1 MRVKVIGG
9 APTLHLEKSETSR
22 LLDAGYILKRM
33 AMEITDANAKA
44 KLTEGAAIVE
54 AAGKKF
60 GGNHLNADGTLKL
73 SPRAKVVEEG
83 APGHA

>member
-22 LLDAGYILKRM
+22 LLDAVYIGRRM
-33 AMEITDANAKA
+33 AMEIDKGKDELSKA
-44 KLTEGAAIVE
+44 LDIVE
-54 AAGKKF
+54 AAVKKF
-60 GGNHLNADGTLKL
+60 GANHLNADGTLKL
-73 SPRAKVVEEG
+73 SPRAKAAEEG